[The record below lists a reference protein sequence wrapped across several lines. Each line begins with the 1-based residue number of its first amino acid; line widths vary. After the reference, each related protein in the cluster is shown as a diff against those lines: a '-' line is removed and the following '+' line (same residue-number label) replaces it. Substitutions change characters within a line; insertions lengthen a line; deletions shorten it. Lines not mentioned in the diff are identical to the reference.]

1 MHSAAALPSAT
12 GLIITYARLCAALM
26 TRIPPCRCFALGV
39 DPGKATRVVL
49 WCTAMSGVMI
59 YPIPSMS
66 QCECDCLWDASQC
79 VSYALLSLTRFDTY
93 SQYRLVKQA
102 MCVCV
107 CV

>member
-1 MHSAAALPSAT
+1 MSVSLLYLCLSVWT
-12 GLIITYARLCAALM
+12 GVSVCDRVQM
-26 TRIPPCRCFALGV
+26 TRIAPYRRFALGV

-79 VSYALLSLTRFDTY
+79 VSYALLSSTHYKT
-93 SQYRLVKQA
+93 
-102 MCVCV
+102 
-107 CV
+107 

>member
-1 MHSAAALPSAT
+1 MTKYAHTRTQTMHSAAALSLVV

-26 TRIPPCRCFALGV
+26 TRIPPCRRFAPGV

-79 VSYALLSLTRFDTY
+79 VSYALLPSTRYNT
-93 SQYRLVKQA
+93 
-102 MCVCV
+102 
-107 CV
+107 

>member
-1 MHSAAALPSAT
+1 MTKYAHTRTQTMHSAAALSLVV

-26 TRIPPCRCFALGV
+26 TRIPPCRPALRARCGPWEGDEGV
-39 DPGKATRVVL
+39 AL

-79 VSYALLSLTRFDTY
+79 VSYALLSPTRY
-93 SQYRLVKQA
+93 KN
-102 MCVCV
+102 
-107 CV
+107 

>member
-1 MHSAAALPSAT
+1 MHPYAHTRTQTMHSAAALPSAT

-26 TRIPPCRCFALGV
+26 TRIPPCRRFALGV

-66 QCECDCLWDASQC
+66 QCECDCPWDASQC
-79 VSYALLSLTRFDTY
+79 VSYALLPSTRY
-93 SQYRLVKQA
+93 KN
-102 MCVCV
+102 
-107 CV
+107 

>member
-1 MHSAAALPSAT
+1 MLPIKQWQT
-12 GLIITYARLCAALM
+12 
-26 TRIPPCRCFALGV
+26 FFVEV

-79 VSYALLSLTRFDTY
+79 VSYALLSPTRYKT
-93 SQYRLVKQA
+93 
-102 MCVCV
+102 
-107 CV
+107 

>member
-1 MHSAAALPSAT
+1 MHSAAALSLVV
-12 GLIITYARLCAALM
+12 GLIITYARLCAALR
-26 TRIPPCRCFALGV
+26 TRIPPCRRFATGV

-79 VSYALLSLTRFDTY
+79 VSYALLSPTRYKT
-93 SQYRLVKQA
+93 
-102 MCVCV
+102 
-107 CV
+107 